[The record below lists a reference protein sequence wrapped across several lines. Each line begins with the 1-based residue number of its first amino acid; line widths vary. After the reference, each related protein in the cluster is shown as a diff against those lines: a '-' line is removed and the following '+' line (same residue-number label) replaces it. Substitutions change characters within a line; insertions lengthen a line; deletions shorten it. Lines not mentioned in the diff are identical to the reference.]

1 MSKTLSPLD
10 EVDMIAKLA
19 DLKEEHY
26 KNTLLINSIM
36 ELLLEKNILSY
47 DEVLLKMKQLDTDVP
62 HEKTNLYSNHPI
74 R

>member
-19 DLKEEHY
+19 DLKQEHY

-47 DEVLLKMKQLDTDVP
+47 DEVLLKMKQIDTDIP
-62 HEKTNLYSNHPI
+62 Q
-74 R
+74 

>member
-62 HEKTNLYSNHPI
+62 HEN
-74 R
+74 